1 MRPVVGAGTM
11 AALPL
16 LGLQGL
22 WVRLRTPVLPEA
34 GPPYTGTI
42 SPSGPTTQPALHLL
56 VIGESTAAGVG
67 APSHAAG
74 LTGCTAAALA
84 ARWERPVAW
93 RAHGRSGATAADVH
107 HDLLPSLG
115 RPHADAPTADVVLV
129 ALGVNDTIRRTSP
142 AAWRNEIA
150 GLVVDLRARFQ
161 PTTIVLAGVPAMARF
176 PALPSPLR
184 HFLGAH
190 GTRLDRELADLAAA
204 APGVCHCPT
213 PLPDPHHF
221 APDRFHPGP
230 VGYAAWGEIV
240 AACL

>member
-1 MRPVVGAGTM
+1 MRPVVAAGTL

-34 GPPYTGTI
+34 GPPTTGMAYPPYITNQA
-42 SPSGPTTQPALHLL
+42 TLHLL

-67 APSHAAG
+67 APSHAVG

-84 ARWERPVAW
+84 TRLNRPVAW
-93 RAHGRSGATAADVH
+93 RALGRSGATAADVRRE
-107 HDLLPSLG
+107 LLPSLEQ
-115 RPHADAPTADVVLV
+115 PVADVVLV
-129 ALGVNDTIRRTSP
+129 ALGVNDTIRRTAP
-142 AAWRNEIA
+142 AAWHTEIA
-150 GLVVDLRARFQ
+150 ALVTDLRRRFP

-204 APGVCHCPT
+204 TPGVCHCPT
-213 PLPDPHHF
+213 PLPDPYHF
-221 APDRFHPGP
+221 ASDRFHPGP
-230 VGYAAWGEIV
+230 AGYAAWGEIV
-240 AACL
+240 AACLEY